1 MCGIVGTIGYDTDK
15 YVNFMNECQLHRGP
29 DEGGSYFDTE
39 NNVCIGM
46 RRLSI
51 IDLQSG
57 HQPMTNE
64 DGSVHIVFNGE
75 IFNAESLR
83 KELIRFG
90 HRFYT
95 RNSDTEVLVH
105 MYEQYGTEMLSRLNG
120 MFAFLILD
128 QREKKV
134 FAARDYAGMKPLY
147 YAVQGDKLIFSSE
160 LKCILET
167 GLIDETLNMNSV
179 YRFLSLQ
186 FISAPDTIFQEVNK
200 LPAASYLLYDLTN
213 RQITMRKYWYPSFEP
228 MDIRGRDLKEY
239 IREHFQNAVNRWKI
253 SDVPIASSLSA
264 GIDSTA
270 IVAMLRKSTADPINT
285 YTLGFSDAPECDE
298 HILARKTAEQFET
311 NHHEIILTVDE
322 LLKDM
327 DDMIYSLDEPYAGG
341 LPSWYIFKE
350 MSKDFKVG
358 FSGLGGDELFGNY
371 GKWLRYEDRAAHFV
385 RIAWELFNRET
396 IGTLKQFPNGSI
408 YHKYMTEGM
417 KQRIIAAPCAE
428 ALKCTANTA
437 QEYERMIRESR
448 QEEWRN
454 IVPWIDFQMQLPDEF
469 LHMTD
474 RFSMHFSLE
483 ARTPFLDKELIEAV
497 FAIPARI
504 RTSKG
509 KLKYLFVDS
518 VRDIIPEEII
528 RAPKKGFVL
537 PYRKWLNDGLKEMV
551 HTYTSPTFLKKQG
564 IFSADINKVLIQ
576 PFYCGNQYY
585 TSLVWTVLMFQMW
598 YAGYQEKKKCRKKV

>member
-29 DEGGSYFDTE
+29 DEGGTYFDTE

-83 KELIRFG
+83 KELVGFG

-95 RNSDTEVLVH
+95 KNSDTEVLVH
-105 MYEQYGTEMLSRLNG
+105 MYEQYGTDMLPRLNG

-128 QREKKV
+128 QKGKKV

-147 YAVQGDKLIFSSE
+147 YAVQGDKVIFSSE

-186 FISAPDTIFQEVNK
+186 FIPAPDTIFHEVNK
-200 LPAASYLLYDLTN
+200 LPAASYLLYDLTD
-213 RQITMRKYWYPSFEP
+213 RTITTEKYWYPSFAP
-228 MDIRGRDLKEY
+228 MDIGARDLKEY
-239 IREHFQNAVNRWKI
+239 VEEHFQNAVNRWKI
-253 SDVPIASSLSA
+253 SDVPVASSLSA

-270 IVAMLRKSTADPINT
+270 IVAMLRKSTTDPIDT

-298 HILARKTAEQFET
+298 HLLARKTAERFET

-322 LLKDM
+322 LLKDL
-327 DDMIYSLDEPYAGG
+327 DDMIYALDEPYAGG

-371 GKWLRYEDRAAHFV
+371 GKWIRYEDRAACLV
-385 RIAWELFNRET
+385 RIGWELFNRET
-396 IGTLKQFPNGSI
+396 FGTLKQFPNGSI

-417 KQRIIAAPCAE
+417 KQKIIASPYAE
-428 ALKCTANTA
+428 ALKYTANMA
-437 QEYERMIRESR
+437 QDYERMIQRSG
-448 QEEWRN
+448 QKEWRN
-454 IVPWIDFQMQLPDEF
+454 TVPWIDFQMQLPDEF

-483 ARTPFLDKELIEAV
+483 ARTPFLDKELIETV
-497 FAIPARI
+497 LAIPAQI
-504 RTSKG
+504 RTSKE

-537 PYRKWLNDGLKEMV
+537 PCRRWLNGKLKEVV
-551 HTYTSPTFLKKQG
+551 HSYTNPAFLKEQG
-564 IFSADINKVLIQ
+564 IFSNDINKVLIQ
-576 PFYCGNQYY
+576 PFYHGNQYY

-598 YAGYQEKKKCRKKV
+598 YAGHQEKKKCRKKV